1 MIIPPLNIPLSLT
14 LVRLALSPI
23 VLPLFLALYLPANNL
38 ITNCALA
45 AFFLLFGLTDML
57 DGLLARRYKQVT
69 NLGKLLDPIADKFM
83 VYSTLIT
90 LVYVQKLYFYWAIII
105 IGREFFVM
113 ALREIALFYRFTVP
127 VAKIGKIKTA
137 FQMMFITWVIINPTQ
152 AMGTQALLW
161 NGMETILLV
170 CTLVFTIA
178 SAVWYYHDFCTQFTQ
193 IKHH

>member
-1 MIIPPLNIPLSLT
+1 M
-14 LVRLALSPI
+14 
-23 VLPLFLALYLPANNL
+23 
-38 ITNCALA
+38 LA

-57 DGLLARRYKQVT
+57 DGFFARRLNQVT
-69 NLGKLLDPIADKFM
+69 DLGKLLDPIADKFM

-113 ALREIALFYRFTVP
+113 MLREIALFYRFTVP
-127 VAKIGKIKTA
+127 VAQIGKIKTA
-137 FQMMFITWVIINPTQ
+137 FQMMFITWVIINPAQSMGSQ
-152 AMGTQALLW
+152 APVW
-161 NGMETILLV
+161 NGIETILLI

-178 SAVWYYHDFCTQFTQ
+178 SAVWYYHDFCNRFKQ

>member
-1 MIIPPLNIPLSLT
+1 MITFNIPLSLT
-14 LVRLALSPI
+14 FIRLALSPI

-38 ITNCALA
+38 MTNCMLA
-45 AFFLLFGLTDML
+45 GFFLLFGLTDML
-57 DGLLARRYKQVT
+57 DGFLARRLHQVT
-69 NLGKLLDPIADKFM
+69 NVGKLLDPIADKFM

-113 ALREIALFYRFTVP
+113 MLREIALFYHFNVP
-127 VAKIGKIKTA
+127 VAGIGKIKTA
-137 FQMMFITWVIINPTQ
+137 FQMMFITWVIINPAQ
-152 AMGTQALLW
+152 SMGSQALLW
-161 NGMETILLV
+161 NGMETILLI

-178 SAVWYYHDFCTQFTQ
+178 SAVWYYHDFCNQFKH

>member
-1 MIIPPLNIPLSLT
+1 MITFNIPLSLT
-14 LVRLALSPI
+14 FIRLALSPI
-23 VLPLFLALYLPANNL
+23 VLPFFLALYLPANNL
-38 ITNCALA
+38 MTNCMLA

-57 DGLLARRYKQVT
+57 DGFFARRLNQVT
-69 NLGKLLDPIADKFM
+69 DLGKLLDPIADKFM

-113 ALREIALFYRFTVP
+113 MLREIALFYRFTVP
-127 VAKIGKIKTA
+127 VAQIGKIKTA
-137 FQMMFITWVIINPTQ
+137 FQMMFITWVIINPAQSMGSQ
-152 AMGTQALLW
+152 APVW
-161 NGMETILLV
+161 NGIETILLI

-178 SAVWYYHDFCTQFTQ
+178 SAVWYYHDFCNRFKQ

>member
-1 MIIPPLNIPLSLT
+1 MIAPFNIPLSLT
-14 LVRLALSPI
+14 LIRLILSPI
-23 VLPLFLALYLPANNL
+23 ILPLVLALYLPANNL
-38 ITNCALA
+38 GTNCVLA

-57 DGLLARRYKQVT
+57 DGFLARRYKQVT

-113 ALREIALFYRFTVP
+113 ALREIALSYQFNIP
-127 VAKIGKIKTA
+127 VARIGKLKTA
-137 FQMMFITWVIINPTQ
+137 FQMMFITWVILNP
-152 AMGTQALLW
+152 AQALGTNSVLW
-161 NGMETILLV
+161 NGIEILLLV

-178 SAVWYYHDFCTQFTQ
+178 SAVWYYHDFCNQFKQ